1 MTDLRGPGPEAG
13 FQAGYQEGYDKGF
26 EAGMRAAREWMPDNV
41 ASQPVSQVRWI
52 ERDRL
57 HANDYNPNRVAPPER
72 KLLVTSIL
80 EDGWTQPVVIR
91 PRDRDEPIHFEIV
104 DGFHR
109 WQASENRDVY
119 DLTDGLVP
127 TVHLRLQDAAH
138 QRMSTIRHNR
148 ARGTHHVV
156 RMADIVAELEDAG
169 ISEAEMIARLGM
181 SDEEVRRLAE
191 RGKMTERGRAEGM
204 GEAWRPAPREG

>member
-13 FQAGYQEGYDKGF
+13 FQAGYQEGYDNGF
-26 EAGMRAAREWMPDNV
+26 QAGMRAAREWMPDNV

-52 ERDRL
+52 PREQL
-57 HANDYNPNRVAPPER
+57 AANDYNPNVVAPPER
-72 KLLVTSIL
+72 KLLAVSIL
-80 EDGWTQPVVIR
+80 EDGWTQPIVIR
-91 PRDRDEPIHFEIV
+91 PLDGDRFEIV

-109 WQASENRDVY
+109 WSTSAIRDVY

-127 TVHLRLQDAAH
+127 TVHLRPQDAAH

-156 RMADIVAELEDAG
+156 RMADIVAELDGAG
-169 ISEAEMIARLGM
+169 IDEAEMIARLGM
-181 SDEEVRRLAE
+181 SEEEVRRLAE
-191 RGKMTERGRAEGM
+191 RGKMTLRGRAEGM